1 MCDCVSYYSRL
12 PVELFISLSLALG
25 CGNFVPLRD
34 YDHFNYET
42 AFIHFGAGRQA
53 GRTHRKAR
61 RKHKSFKQRRFTGS
75 SIVVGPANVSLPHL
89 LLKFW
94 VF

>member
-42 AFIHFGAGRQA
+42 AFIHFGAGRQEGLTA
-53 GRTHRKAR
+53 KLDGNINHL
-61 RKHKSFKQRRFTGS
+61 SNGD
-75 SIVVGPANVSLPHL
+75 SLEA
-89 LLKFW
+89 
-94 VF
+94 V